1 MDWTLWHAV
10 WVVDLCDSSETA
22 VVSAQLLRANGHLH
36 PSALPYSEVG
46 STHAPHTILY
56 WAEFSLIS
64 LGLLGRCLLHTD
76 WKEQNF
82 LTCVLLYFTTWKKTP
97 TDSLSVFIH
106 NGGAQCHQ
114 CIREKN
120 QSNECD
126 HTRQPPVVVV
136 TLAIWQL
143 YAALVVA
150 VTDGCRDWFHTNL
163 NSQFREGWAQRA
175 QSPQDEAMVSLFRR
189 LQIKLMI

>member
-1 MDWTLWHAV
+1 M

-126 HTRQPPVVVV
+126 HTRQPPVIVV
-136 TLAIWQL
+136 TLAIWRL